1 MSLKSYSFSKE
12 EHLKRKKEIS
22 RVFKDGIFLYEKH
35 LSVVFIPSDEEG
47 QKLHRVAVSVP
58 KKYFKR
64 AVDRNRIKRQL
75 RECYRLNKSCLYLQ
89 ELTFSLNLMFVYI
102 SNSMIPYSSI
112 NEEIISL
119 LKRVLKKL
127 SD

>member
-12 EHLKRKKEIS
+12 ERLKSKKEIS

-35 LSVVFIPSDEEG
+35 LSVVFIPADEVG
-47 QKLHRVAVSVP
+47 QNRHRVAVSVP

-75 RECYRLNKSCLYLQ
+75 RECYRLNKSYLYLP
-89 ELTFSLNLMFVYI
+89 ELTPSLNMMFVYI
-102 SNSMIPYSSI
+102 SKTILSYSRM
-112 NEEIISL
+112 NDEIIAL
-119 LKRVLKKL
+119 IQRVLKKL